1 MLEIAAYFKSVGL
14 GATRINCVFVALLEK
29 KTGVFFK
36 MVQALVRLGFIIC
49 LSGLLLSCNT
59 VQGNP
64 PPIVFKSAAHQPLE
78 INARRLEIID
88 NWQMPIVDPYVGH
101 QISPLPSN
109 IVADWVSHV
118 LRPTGG
124 SGEIVF
130 DMERIAVKL
139 TDMPQKLD
147 LKGLFSDQQSRKA
160 TAEIEAQMMW
170 LQPVGGTQA
179 RVDLNASHSITVR
192 ESATPNDV
200 REALHETLKGALLRL
215 DSQVRKELV
224 QIERIILH

>member
-1 MLEIAAYFKSVGL
+1 MSEIAAYSKSIGL
-14 GATRINCVFVALLEK
+14 GATRIGCVFMALLGK

-36 MVQALVRLGFIIC
+36 MVQALVKLGFIFC

-64 PPIVFKSAAHQPLE
+64 PPTVFNSASHQPLE

-88 NWQMPIVDPYVGH
+88 NWQMPIVDPHVGH
-101 QISPLPSN
+101 QVSPLPSN
-109 IVADWVSHV
+109 IVADWASHV
-118 LRPTGG
+118 LRPAGG

-130 DMERIAVKL
+130 DMERIAVTL

-160 TAEIEAQMMW
+160 TAEIEAQIMW

-192 ESATPNDV
+192 ESANPNEI
-200 REALHETLKGALLRL
+200 REAIHETLRGALLRL
-215 DSQVRKELV
+215 DAEVRKELAE
-224 QIERIILH
+224 IEGIILQ

>member
-1 MLEIAAYFKSVGL
+1 VLGWVPLELV
-14 GATRINCVFVALLEK
+14 VFLWLCSKK

-36 MVQALVRLGFIIC
+36 MVQALVRLGFIIS

-118 LRPTGG
+118 LRPAGG

-160 TAEIEAQMMW
+160 TAEIEAQIMW

-192 ESATPNDV
+192 ESANPNEI
-200 REALHETLKGALLRL
+200 REAIHETLRGALLRL
-215 DSQVRKELV
+215 DAEVRKELAE
-224 QIERIILH
+224 IEGVILK